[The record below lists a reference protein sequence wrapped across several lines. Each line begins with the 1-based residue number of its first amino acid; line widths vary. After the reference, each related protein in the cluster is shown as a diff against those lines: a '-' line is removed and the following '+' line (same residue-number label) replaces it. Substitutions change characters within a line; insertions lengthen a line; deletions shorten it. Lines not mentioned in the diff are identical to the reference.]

1 MKGIESI
8 GGGRKAVARFVP
20 LVALVGVALAP
31 FAASAAEGG
40 CISLKTVAEVEQT
53 YKNEKGE
60 MATKLVPAA
69 KVVPGGEVVWTVT
82 AANICN
88 KPAEKV
94 SIENPVPEHMTYVA
108 DSAIGPGTD
117 VQFSL
122 DGKSFAAADAL
133 SVRDAD
139 GKTRPARADEY
150 AAIRWT
156 FKNTLAPGAV
166 AFARFRA
173 TVK

>member
-1 MKGIESI
+1 MKGIDMI
-8 GGGRKAVARFVP
+8 GGGRKAVSRLVP
-20 LVALVGVALAP
+20 VAAIVGAAVLP
-31 FAASAAEGG
+31 VAASAAEGG

-53 YKNEKGE
+53 FKNEKGE
-60 MATKLVPAA
+60 TATKLVPAA

-82 AANICN
+82 ASNVCN
-88 KPAEKV
+88 KPADKV
-94 SIENPVPEHMTYVA
+94 SIDNPVPEHMTYVA

-139 GKTRPARADEY
+139 GKSRPARADEY